1 MVCDAGR
8 PHHLEIGLH
17 DRIGGGPEHAELG
30 SPTENIPH
38 FRVLLFEISASHF
51 AMSARSREVYPQMSS
66 ENDRVIVVGAGPV
79 GLTAA
84 LALRRRGIE
93 TLVLAS
99 EQALVMELRGSTFH
113 PPTLDLLDEFAL
125 VPRMIE
131 VGLKAPTWQF
141 RDRETGPVATFDLAL
156 LGGDTNHPYRVQC
169 EQWKLM
175 RFLEEELR
183 GEGVELRFGHE
194 VTAVR
199 QDGDG
204 VTVTANTASGP
215 VSMTGRYVI
224 AADGA
229 RSAVRR
235 SLGVEFEGFTY
246 AELFL
251 IASTDFPFENTLT
264 DIAYVNYIADPLEW
278 LVLLRVPGLWRV
290 LVPAPENSDR
300 EKLLSDEN
308 LQAMLQRV
316 VPRPEPYTIAHR
328 SIYHVHQRVAK
339 SFRHG
344 RVLLAGDAAHVNNPL
359 GGMGMNGGIQDAF
372 NLADKLKAIW
382 AGADD
387 RLLDRYD
394 RQRRTV
400 AVEAVQQQTHR
411 NQQVISERD
420 PETRKKSLDAMR
432 KVAADKASAR
442 EYMLRSSMIASMRRA
457 AEIE

>member
-1 MVCDAGR
+1 
-8 PHHLEIGLH
+8 
-17 DRIGGGPEHAELG
+17 
-30 SPTENIPH
+30 
-38 FRVLLFEISASHF
+38 
-51 AMSARSREVYPQMSS
+51 MS
-66 ENDRVIVVGAGPV
+66 NDRVIVVGAGPV

-84 LALRRRGIE
+84 LALGRRGIP
-93 TLVLAS
+93 TVLLAA
-99 EQALVMELRGSTFH
+99 EPGLVMELRGSTFH
-113 PPTLDLLDEFAL
+113 PPTLDLLDEFGV

-156 LGGDTNHPYRVQC
+156 LAGDTNHPYRVQC

-183 GEGVELRFGHE
+183 NEGVELRFGHE
-194 VTAVR
+194 VTSVR
-199 QDGDG
+199 QDDDS
-204 VTVTANTASGP
+204 VAVIANTATGP
-215 VSMTGRYVI
+215 VEITGRYVI

-264 DIAYVNYIADPLEW
+264 DIAYVNYIADALEW

-300 EKLLSDEN
+300 EKLLSDDT

-316 VPRPEPYTIAHR
+316 VPRPEPYMIAPR
-328 SIYHVHQRVAK
+328 PSYHGHQRRPK
-339 SFRHG
+339 SFRHS

-359 GGMGMNGGIQDAF
+359 
-372 NLADKLKAIW
+372 
-382 AGADD
+382 
-387 RLLDRYD
+387 
-394 RQRRTV
+394 
-400 AVEAVQQQTHR
+400 
-411 NQQVISERD
+411 
-420 PETRKKSLDAMR
+420 
-432 KVAADKASAR
+432 
-442 EYMLRSSMIASMRRA
+442 
-457 AEIE
+457 

>member
-1 MVCDAGR
+1 
-8 PHHLEIGLH
+8 
-17 DRIGGGPEHAELG
+17 
-30 SPTENIPH
+30 
-38 FRVLLFEISASHF
+38 
-51 AMSARSREVYPQMSS
+51 MSN
-66 ENDRVIVVGAGPV
+66 ENDRVIIVGAGPV

-84 LALRRRGIE
+84 LALHRRGIP
-93 TLVLAS
+93 TILLAA
-99 EQALVMELRGSTFH
+99 EPELVMELRGSTFH
-113 PPTLDLLDEFAL
+113 PPTLDLLDEFDL

-156 LGGDTNHPYRVQC
+156 LAGDTNHPYRVQC

-175 RFLEEELR
+175 KFLEENLR
-183 GEGVELRFGHE
+183 AEGVELRFGHE

-199 QDGDG
+199 QDDGG
-204 VTVTANTASGP
+204 VTVTATTASGP
-215 VSMTGRYVI
+215 VEITGRYVM

-300 EKLLSDEN
+300 EMLLSDDN

-316 VPRPEPYTIAHR
+316 VPRPESYKIAHR

-411 NQQVISERD
+411 NQQIISERD
-420 PETRKKSLDAMR
+420 PATRQKALEAMR
-432 KVAADKASAR
+432 KIAADKTSAR
-442 EYMLRSSMIASMRRA
+442 EYMLRSSMIASMRKA
-457 AEIE
+457 AEIA

>member
-1 MVCDAGR
+1 
-8 PHHLEIGLH
+8 
-17 DRIGGGPEHAELG
+17 
-30 SPTENIPH
+30 
-38 FRVLLFEISASHF
+38 
-51 AMSARSREVYPQMSS
+51 MS
-66 ENDRVIVVGAGPV
+66 NDCVIVVGAGPV

-84 LALRRRGIE
+84 LALGHRGIP
-93 TLVLAS
+93 TVLLAA
-99 EQALVMELRGSTFH
+99 EPELVMELRGSTFH
-113 PPTLDLLDEFAL
+113 PPTLDLLDDFGV
-125 VPRMIE
+125 VPRMID

-141 RDRETGPVATFDLAL
+141 RDRETGPVATFDLSL
-156 LGGDTNHPYRVQC
+156 LAGDTNHPYRVQC

-183 GEGVELRFGHE
+183 KLPGSDIRFNHE
-194 VTAVR
+194 VTSV
-199 QDGDG
+199 QPDDES
-204 VTVTANTASGP
+204 VTVTAQTPSGP
-215 VSMTGRYVI
+215 VSLSGRYVV

-235 SLGVEFEGFTY
+235 SLAVDFEGFTY
-246 AELFL
+246 PELFL
-251 IASTDFPFENTLT
+251 IASTDFRFEDRLT

-278 LVLLRVPGLWRV
+278 LVLLRVPDLWRV

-300 EKLLSDEN
+300 EQLLSDDS
-308 LQAMLQRV
+308 LQQVLQRV
-316 VPRPEPYTIAHR
+316 VARPEPYRIAHR
-328 SIYHVHQRVAK
+328 SVYHVHQRVAK

-344 RVLLAGDAAHVNNPL
+344 RVLLAGDAAHINNPL

-372 NLADKLKAIW
+372 NLSDKLAEIW

-400 AVEAVQQQTHR
+400 AVEAVQQQTNR
-411 NQQVISERD
+411 NHQIISERD

-432 KVAADKASAR
+432 RTATDKRSAR
-442 EYMLRSSMIASMRRA
+442 EYMLKSSMISSMRRA